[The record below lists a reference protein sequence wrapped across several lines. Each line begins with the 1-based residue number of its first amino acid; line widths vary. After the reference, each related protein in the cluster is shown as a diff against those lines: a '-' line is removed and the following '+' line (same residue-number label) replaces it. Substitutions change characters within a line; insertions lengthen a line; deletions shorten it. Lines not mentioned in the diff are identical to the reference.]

1 MQDLNSEQKILPSK
15 DFFNYNIKSKTII
28 YVLSVVVLTIFLYQ
42 LMGGFIAFAVS
53 GFKTDEID
61 VKNTRIILVITQF
74 IFILAPAVF
83 FAYLKNNDIKSVF
96 KLYPPKPVLL
106 LLSIIGII
114 LLQPFLQGSLYL
126 QDLFINSIPF
136 LKSILEPAK
145 EIFNE
150 LEKKSFQIVNAHN
163 WFEFLVVVI
172 VISVS
177 PSICEEALFRGFA
190 LSNLSLVLKPVS
202 AILITGFIF
211 AVGHFQ
217 PFNIIPLLIIG
228 IFLGFIVYYS
238 NSIFTAVIAHF
249 LNNFMASYYYFRY
262 GKPDIES
269 FKFTQNE
276 ILDILISS
284 AVSLFLFVLILYIFY
299 KNRFRPVNIQ
309 SSQEEILE

>member
-28 YVLSVVVLTIFLYQ
+28 YVISVVVLTILLYQ
-42 LMGGFIAFAVS
+42 LMGGFITFAVS

-74 IFILAPAVF
+74 IFILTPAVI
-83 FAYLKNNDIKSVF
+83 FARLKNNDIKSVF
-96 KLYPPKPVLL
+96 KLYSPKPVLL

-136 LKSILEPAK
+136 LKSILDPAK
-145 EIFNE
+145 EIFSE

-163 WFEFLVVVI
+163 WFEFLVVVF

-177 PSICEEALFRGFA
+177 PSLCEEALFRGFA

-217 PFNIIPLLIIG
+217 PFNIIPLTIIG

-238 NSIFTAVIAHF
+238 NSIFTAVVAHF

-262 GKPDIES
+262 GKPDIKA

-309 SSQEEILE
+309 SSPGGNN